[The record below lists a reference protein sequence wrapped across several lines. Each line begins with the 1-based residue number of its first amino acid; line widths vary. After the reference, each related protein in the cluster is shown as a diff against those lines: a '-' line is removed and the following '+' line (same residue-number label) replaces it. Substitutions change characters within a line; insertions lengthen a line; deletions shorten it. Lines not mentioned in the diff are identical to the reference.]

1 MTGRA
6 GRTAVG
12 TVTER
17 VTVLVP
23 AHDEQDALPRTLES
37 VARQTVRPARVV
49 VVADNCTDRTVEV
62 AEALG
67 AEVQLTVENADRK
80 AGALNQALRTV
91 STDLVL
97 VLDADTTI
105 VPGFVAEGLAL
116 LDADVGLAAVG
127 GVFVGE
133 EPRGFLGRAQ
143 ANEYERY
150 RTQIDVTGR
159 TAVLTGT
166 AALMRR
172 TALDTVAVAR
182 GTVLPGARGDV
193 YDRSAITEDSEL
205 TLALRTLGFRLAS
218 PATMRCTTELMPTW
232 RDLHRQRVRWY
243 KGMLDNLASYG
254 LARPVLRYHGQQ
266 VMLTLSTLMLAVL
279 LLLTFV
285 SVVTGT
291 FHLVGVWVAVGAVFW
306 VERMT
311 TVWGG
316 GWRAR
321 ALAAPLLPELVYDL
335 ALQTAYVHALVLH
348 LARRDA
354 GWNHVRSVPAA
365 GTVERD
371 PVLTA
376 S

>member
-1 MTGRA
+1 MTAPTGRA
-6 GRTAVG
+6 GA
-12 TVTER
+12 VTER

-23 AHDEQDALPRTLES
+23 AHDEEDALPRTLES

-49 VVADNCTDRTVEV
+49 VVADNCTDGTVEV

-67 AEVQLTVENADRK
+67 AEVVSTVANTDRK
-80 AGALNQALRTV
+80 AGALDQALRTV
-91 STDLVL
+91 TSDLVL

-116 LDADVGLAAVG
+116 LDADVGLAGVG

-150 RTQIDVTGR
+150 STQIAVTGR

-172 TALDTVAVAR
+172 TALETVAVAR
-182 GTVLPGARGDV
+182 GTVLPGSRGDV
-193 YDRSAITEDSEL
+193 YDRGAITEDSEL

-218 PATMRCTTELMPTW
+218 PPSMRCTTELMPTW

-243 KGMLDNLASYG
+243 KGMLDNLAAYG
-254 LARPVLRYHGQQ
+254 LTRPVLRYHGQQ
-266 VMLTLSTLMLAVL
+266 VMLTLGTAMLTVL
-279 LLLTFV
+279 LLLTLV

-291 FHLVGVWVAVGAVFW
+291 FHLVGFWVAVGAVFW
-306 VERMT
+306 IERMT
-311 TVWGG
+311 TVWGA
-316 GWRAR
+316 GWRGR
-321 ALAAPLLPELVYDL
+321 ALAALLLPELVYDV
-335 ALQTAYVHALVLH
+335 ALQAAYVHALVLH
-348 LARRDA
+348 LTRRDA
-354 GWNHVRSVPAA
+354 GWNHVRPADKEPVA
-365 GTVERD
+365 KAE